1 MYNEVLNAPL
11 LALLKWSL
19 GCDSFTEVP
28 GVSFPSYVNFGAD
41 CDISYCESQTAS
53 LTKVLSE

>member
-28 GVSFPSYVNFGAD
+28 GASFPS
-41 CDISYCESQTAS
+41 
-53 LTKVLSE
+53 